1 MSNNKNQQEQPN
13 IENEPVQ
20 EQVVQ
25 QAEEQQAPKT
35 RKGKVYVK
43 KGIDSRGRPATEG
56 KTTPYG
62 LPVDVDYYKKYY
74 HEKLSIKVQCEGC
87 GLFVC
92 KVNLKK
98 HKLSSYHQRF
108 CQTVQANVL
117 DV

>member
-1 MSNNKNQQEQPN
+1 MSSEQIEPTTNTTPVEQPPVADQQQPNNKQ
-13 IENEPVQ
+13 
-20 EQVVQ
+20 
-25 QAEEQQAPKT
+25 

-43 KGIDSRGRPATEG
+43 KGIDARGRPAIEG
-56 KTTPYG
+56 KTTEYG
-62 LPVDVDYYKKYY
+62 LPADPDYYKKYY
-74 HEKLSIKVQCEGC
+74 QQKLAVKVQCPEC
-87 GLFVC
+87 LMFVA